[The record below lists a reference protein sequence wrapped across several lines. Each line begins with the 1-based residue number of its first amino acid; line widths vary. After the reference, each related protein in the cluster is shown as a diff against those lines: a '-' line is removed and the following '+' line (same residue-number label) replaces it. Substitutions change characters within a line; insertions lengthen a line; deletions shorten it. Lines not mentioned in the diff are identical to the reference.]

1 MITDPVNEKAKP
13 HGGTTHR
20 ILRGSISAAIW
31 VCDLELG
38 HQRDTEHPAGFS
50 EDHGLRLTV
59 TLPPSLG
66 RSAP

>member
-1 MITDPVNEKAKP
+1 MFTDPVNVRATP
-13 HGGTTHR
+13 LLRTTHR
-20 ILRGSISAAIW
+20 VLRGAISAAIW

-38 HQRDTEHPAGFS
+38 HQRDTEQPEGFS

-59 TLPPSLG
+59 TLPPALG